1 MEPLDSTRFVSEPPT
16 GAVKGLWL
24 GEILREP
31 TRSPA
36 ESPAGF
42 TSEGFEV
49 LVLRNDDSDLDL
61 SSPMG
66 CQVSEDAL
74 GTGKSGAPRRHC
86 RLAQKAAIV
95 RVCKACEN
103 LIPIVSCSWYWVHA

>member
-1 MEPLDSTRFVSEPPT
+1 MESLYSTRFVSEPPA
-16 GAVKGLWL
+16 GAMKGLRL

-31 TRSPA
+31 TSSPA
-36 ESPAGF
+36 ESPAGS

-49 LVLRNDDSDLDL
+49 LVLRNDGSDLDL

-74 GTGKSGAPRRHC
+74 GTGKSGAPMRHC
-86 RLAQKAAIV
+86 RLLRLRK
-95 RVCKACEN
+95 
-103 LIPIVSCSWYWVHA
+103 LLL